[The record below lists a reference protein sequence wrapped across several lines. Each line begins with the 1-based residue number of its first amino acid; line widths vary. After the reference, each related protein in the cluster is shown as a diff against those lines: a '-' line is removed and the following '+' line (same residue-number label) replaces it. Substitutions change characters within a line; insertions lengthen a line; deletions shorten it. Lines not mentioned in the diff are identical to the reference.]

1 MSASCGRL
9 GNNFRCSVRAFC
21 AYVDNQIV
29 VFWGL
34 EFTFLLL
41 FVKEVIGL
49 SYLET
54 EADMW
59 AAIAVVIW
67 ILGCAVCSLFIDF
80 LWKTAPDF
88 DIVEVAAII
97 SLWPVFVSMI
107 VLFVVGISLFGWWI
121 LSKRMFRYFV
131 RTCRAFDLG
140 VDN

>member
-1 MSASCGRL
+1 MGA
-9 GNNFRCSVRAFC
+9 
-21 AYVDNQIV
+21 
-29 VFWGL
+29 
-34 EFTFLLL
+34 T
-41 FVKEVIGL
+41 
-49 SYLET
+49 
-54 EADMW
+54 
-59 AAIAVVIW
+59 IAVGIW

-80 LWKTAPDF
+80 FWKTAPDF
-88 DIVEVAAII
+88 DIVEVVAII